1 MVKPQPPDA
10 HNDVTNGDAVYL
22 RAITENILG
31 WSDPKTR
38 LIKALA
44 NDDFLLLA
52 QRIMALKPRLQD
64 QPFLEILLR
73 LREEEDNMLPP
84 GGFFPVA
91 EALNM
96 LEDIDRWVVRHTI
109 AWCAL
114 SAEDANAPMCC
125 VNLSIDALLNP
136 EFSVYVRSQLKHL
149 GVSGSRLC
157 FEITEPDAIA
167 HPEAAIKFIRALKPQ
182 GCRFTLDNFGSVKVT
197 FAHIKDL
204 PIDYLK
210 IDGSIIQNIITSPSD
225 LARARA
231 ISLTCQ
237 RLGIRAIAQSV
248 EGKAVLA
255 KLTEI
260 GFDYAQGFGIAHPA
274 PLATMR

>member
-1 MVKPQPPDA
+1 MVKPQPPGSAKDA
-10 HNDVTNGDAVYL
+10 TNGDAVYL
-22 RAITENILG
+22 RAITENVLG
-31 WSDPKTR
+31 WSDPKAR

-44 NDDFLLLA
+44 NDDFLLFA
-52 QRIMALKPRLQD
+52 QRIMALKPRLKD

-91 EALNM
+91 EALGM
-96 LEDIDRWVVRHTI
+96 LEDIDRWVIRHSI

-114 SAEDANAPMCC
+114 SMEDANAPMCC
-125 VNLSIDALLNP
+125 INLSTEALSNP
-136 EFSVYVRSQLKHL
+136 DFSVYVRSQLKQQ

-157 FEITEPDAIA
+157 FEISEPDAIA
-167 HPEAAIKFIRALKPQ
+167 EPEATLKFIRALKPQ
-182 GCRFTLDNFGSVKVT
+182 GCRFTLDNFGSVKVS

-210 IDGSIIQNIITSPSD
+210 IDGSIIQNIISSSGD

-248 EGKAVLA
+248 ESKAVLS

-260 GFDYAQGFGIAHPA
+260 GFDYAQGFGISRPG
-274 PLATMR
+274 PLANVK